1 MEGRKSFS
9 YGEADVQSFKVT
21 GMTCGHCV
29 RAVTDAVRDV
39 DATAQV
45 EVDLGAGRV
54 TVRDGTAT
62 AERIAAAIAAEG
74 YATEPVA
81 AA

>member
-1 MEGRKSFS
+1 M
-9 YGEADVQSFKVT
+9 QSFKVT

-29 RAVTDAVRDV
+29 RAVTDAVHSV
-39 DATAQV
+39 DPGAAV

-54 TVRDGTAT
+54 TVRDGTAP
-62 AERIAAAIAAEG
+62 ASQIAAAIAAEG
-74 YATEPVA
+74 YAAEQA